1 MIISDADMQRFDLE
15 KVDEIYYVQNSLIE
29 GKPHEDHGCEA
40 KLDSKVRICQSKLEL
55 MSHSF
60 QMQKDIGQIFD
71 LISLA
76 IIN

>member
-1 MIISDADMQRFDLE
+1 MKYTMYKIPW
-15 KVDEIYYVQNSLIE
+15 KK
-29 GKPHEDHGCEA
+29 GKPHEDHDCEA

-76 IIN
+76 IINWVQNTLYSSDRD